1 MKYCSPNVEIADSM
15 NIFVGVYRLV
25 IIEELKLKVAF
36 FTPSP
41 LHTVLNKTFG
51 RSLPKMQNERIG
63 RILSI
68 YMSSNNMLML
78 QLNQLVSRLVSTG
91 IVKHHVDYGYWY
103 FSRPADVNIED
114 PRRIL
119 SLTDLQYGFVLWLVA
134 CLVSC
139 VCFIC
144 ELLWIG
150 LKKLPMLFE
159 VIEFLIML
167 RSRMH
172 DYHDRW

>member
-1 MKYCSPNVEIADSM
+1 VNAPVHA
-15 NIFVGVYRLV
+15 
-25 IIEELKLKVAF
+25 
-36 FTPSP
+36 
-41 LHTVLNKTFG
+41 VLNKTFG
-51 RSLPKMQNERIG
+51 CSLPIMHNEKME

-68 YMSSNNMLML
+68 YMSSNNMLMV

-103 FSRPADVNIED
+103 MYRPVEDIIED

-119 SLTDLQYGFVLWLVA
+119 SLRDLEYGFVLWLFA
-134 CLVSC
+134 CLVSF

-150 LKKLPMLFE
+150 LKKLHSLFQ
-159 VIEFLIML
+159 VSQFLRVL

-172 DYHDRW
+172 DYHDKW